1 MANGFGID
9 EEAYKKILAKNLRE
23 AMQLRDMS
31 QRELA
36 RRIGVS
42 STTVSEWCSGRIS
55 PRMDKIDAIC
65 RILNIKRSD
74 LMLSG
79 KDHAEVLSEPT
90 EEDIALARKII
101 RLDPYRRA
109 LIESIINTDPEG
121 KK

>member
-42 STTVSEWCSGRIS
+42 STTVSEWCSAGY
-55 PRMDKIDAIC
+55 PLEWTK
-65 RILNIKRSD
+65 
-74 LMLSG
+74 
-79 KDHAEVLSEPT
+79 
-90 EEDIALARKII
+90 
-101 RLDPYRRA
+101 
-109 LIESIINTDPEG
+109 
-121 KK
+121 